1 MHHIYSLLALDIA
14 TDRVRESREAHRAA
28 ELSAGPSFGR
38 PSAARR
44 VLAQGFAAIS
54 RGTAAAARRLDHVA
68 ADDLGRALAPS
79 K

>member
-28 ELSAGPSFGR
+28 ELSAGISGR
-38 PSAARR
+38 PSVARR
-44 VLAQGFAAIS
+44 VLAQGFAAVS
-54 RGTAAAARRLDHVA
+54 RGTAAAVRRLDDGA
-68 ADDLGRALAPS
+68 ADDLGRALAPG

>member
-28 ELSAGPSFGR
+28 ELSAGLSGR
-38 PSAARR
+38 PSVARR
-44 VLAQGFAAIS
+44 VLAQGLAAVS
-54 RGTAAAARRLDHVA
+54 RGTAAAVRRLDHGT
-68 ADDLGRALAPS
+68 ADDLGRALAPG

>member
-28 ELSAGPSFGR
+28 ELSAGISGR
-38 PSAARR
+38 PSVARR
-44 VLAQGFAAIS
+44 VLAQGLAAVS
-54 RGTAAAARRLDHVA
+54 RGTAAAVRRLDDGT
-68 ADDLGRALAPS
+68 ADDLGRTLVPG